1 MPPIRSATVKPHEYR
16 DLIAAYID
24 ANYGP
29 RGIVVYTE
37 VSLGKTI
44 IGKNRQL
51 DVLALRKADQRALG
65 VECKYQE
72 VQGTTD
78 EKIPYAL
85 QDLEAL
91 WIPGCLVY
99 AGTGWSTGVLHTLE
113 GSRRA
118 VHCLGFADSQV
129 AHVGASNPAS
139 GSLQFPAPG
148 GLASGAPSSHLAGA
162 RRVAGLDHVEVT
174 KGWTRRAAFQALCAT
189 FSLMTSRC
197 EAREWSEIPAK
208 TSGRRV
214 TAVTASPSR
223 RRAPQAHAGQPAPPA
238 PP

>member
-1 MPPIRSATVKPHEYR
+1 MQPIRSATVKPHDYR

-24 ANYGP
+24 VNYGP
-29 RGIVVYTE
+29 RGVVVYTE

-51 DVLALRKADQRALG
+51 DVFALRKADQRALAL
-65 VECKYQE
+65 ECKYQE

-99 AGTGWSTGVLHTLE
+99 AGPGWSKGVLHTLE

-118 VHCLGFADSQV
+118 VHCLPERPDLV
-129 AHVGASNPAS
+129 RTTVT
-139 GSLQFPAPG
+139 
-148 GLASGAPSSHLAGA
+148 
-162 RRVAGLDHVEVT
+162 RELDHVVAAVFGLWDLVIPEERLFST
-174 KGWTRRAAFQALCAT
+174 NPQLSLLSRGPKKAQPRAARPT
-189 FSLMTSRC
+189 
-197 EAREWSEIPAK
+197 K
-208 TSGRRV
+208 K
-214 TAVTASPSR
+214 ASDGES
-223 RRAPQAHAGQPAPPA
+223 
-238 PP
+238 